1 MSARP
6 GMERNAQD
14 NHLPGEVQL
23 SAGPSVEDAGAV
35 GVLRDA
41 DIVVPGGQDGKYV
54 HMGAHFP
61 SVFQNQVEDIV
72 LLFMLE
78 KAPRK
83 DGDGVPYSTIE
94 LLPVSRQMGFEPIT
108 TRFYYRSNRLLR
120 IGAAFTV
127 TYLRY
132 IFFIGRNRGFVNS
145 PARAIATF
153 PAYSRPAVA
162 PRHLPGPA
170 LSCQ

>member
-1 MSARP
+1 
-6 GMERNAQD
+6 MERNAQD

-23 SAGPSVEDAGAV
+23 SVGPSVEDAGAV

-83 DGDGVPYSTIE
+83 EGDGVSCSTIE
-94 LLPVSRQMGFEPIT
+94 LPPVSRQMGFEPIT
-108 TRFYYRSNRLLR
+108 PRSEVEV
-120 IGAAFTV
+120 TV
-127 TYLRY
+127 
-132 IFFIGRNRGFVNS
+132 
-145 PARAIATF
+145 
-153 PAYSRPAVA
+153 
-162 PRHLPGPA
+162 
-170 LSCQ
+170 SCASGLC

>member
-1 MSARP
+1 MLLRFVHICIFKNAGKQSGSAGCHTLCWQSGPSVSLGRCRQDGFVSARP

-61 SVFQNQVEDIV
+61 SVFQVEDIV

-83 DGDGVPYSTIE
+83 DGDGVSCSTIE
-94 LLPVSRQMGFEPIT
+94 LPPVSRQMGVEPIT
-108 TRFYYRSNRLLR
+108 TRS
-120 IGAAFTV
+120 
-127 TYLRY
+127 
-132 IFFIGRNRGFVNS
+132 
-145 PARAIATF
+145 
-153 PAYSRPAVA
+153 
-162 PRHLPGPA
+162 
-170 LSCQ
+170 